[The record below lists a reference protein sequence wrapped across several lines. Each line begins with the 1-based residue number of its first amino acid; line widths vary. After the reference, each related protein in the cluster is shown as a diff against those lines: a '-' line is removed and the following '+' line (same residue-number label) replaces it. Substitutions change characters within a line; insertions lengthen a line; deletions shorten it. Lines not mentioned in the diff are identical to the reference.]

1 MHSRREELA
10 RAIGDDAVLFSCEGV
25 AEQVIIDKLV
35 TKHLTF
41 INRDR
46 IITDPYNNDAWS
58 TRDRSGENLARDFLT
73 QDYGKNVT
81 ILCIQDQLGHRT
93 LLRQPY
99 AEHARTINVT
109 THPEI
114 EMLIVYREGKLDEYN
129 SWKSHH
135 RGAKNSKLKP
145 SLFCKEVLGKD
156 DHDFRNIKKYP
167 FLNQYWDD
175 ADALVR
181 ALELYREL
189 ASAKKQGGDFLLA
202 DLLNV

>member
-25 AEQVIIDKLV
+25 AEQVIVDKLV

-41 INRDR
+41 IDRNR
-46 IITDPYNNDAWS
+46 IITDPYNDDAWS
-58 TRDRSGENLARDFLT
+58 TRDRSGESLARDFLT
-73 QDYGKNVT
+73 QDYGRNVT

-114 EMLIVYREGKLDEYN
+114 EMLIVCREDKLDEYN

-145 SLFCKEVLGKD
+145 SLFCKEELGKD
-156 DHDFRNIKKYP
+156 DRNFRNIKKYP

-175 ADALVR
+175 ADTLVR
-181 ALELYREL
+181 ALELYREMT
-189 ASAKKQGGDFLLA
+189 SAKKQGDDFLLA
-202 DLLNV
+202 DLLNI